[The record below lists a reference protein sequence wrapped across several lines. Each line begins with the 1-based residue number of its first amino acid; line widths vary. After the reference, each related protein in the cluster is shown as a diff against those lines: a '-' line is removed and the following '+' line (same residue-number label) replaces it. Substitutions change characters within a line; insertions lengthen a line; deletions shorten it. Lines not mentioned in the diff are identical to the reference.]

1 MLFNNDWK
9 APADWAA
16 GNQTLTWAT
25 TDLATNFGAVYSKE
39 TQQYYGFS
47 LTNGAYLWVTAPA
60 YYLNYLSAGRRVY
73 NGNLYA
79 TGQAGIVYC
88 YNLTTGATMW
98 TYNATDVYHEIL
110 WSDNQPVSIYFASGG
125 KLYLFQTEHS
135 ANQPLPRDAAALCLN
150 ATDGSVIWRVDGL
163 YRTTSW
169 GGTPIM
175 GDSVIAMYNTYDQQV
190 YAIGQGPSA
199 TTVQA
204 PLTGVNAGNSLVIQG
219 TVMDVSPGTTE
230 TGITLRFP
238 NGVPAASDASQG
250 DWMKYVYCQFPMT
263 TNATGVP
270 VSIDAIDPN
279 GNYIHIGTATSDAN
293 GLYYYTWAT
302 PNIPGNYLITAT
314 FAGSNSY
321 YGSAAQTA
329 CVVQPPQATP
339 SPYPQIALPP
349 TETYIA
355 EAAAGIIVAI
365 AIVGVIIVMMLRKR
379 PNIPIA

>member
-1 MLFNNDWK
+1 M
-9 APADWAA
+9 
-16 GNQTLTWAT
+16 
-25 TDLATNFGAVYSKE
+25 
-39 TQQYYGFS
+39 
-47 LTNGAYLWVTAPA
+47 
-60 YYLNYLSAGRRVY
+60 NYLSGAFRVY
-73 NGNLYA
+73 DGNGYS
-79 TGQAGIVYC
+79 TGMAGIVYC
-88 YNLTTGATMW
+88 YDLKTGAIKS
-98 TYNATDVYHEIL
+98 TYNATDVYHEVL
-110 WSDNQPVSIYFASGG
+110 WSNNWPVSIYFASGG
-125 KLYLFQTEHS
+125 MLYLFQTEHS
-135 ANQPLPRDAAALCLN
+135 ANQPLPRNAAALCLN

-204 PLTGVNAGNSLVIQG
+204 PFTGVNAGNSLVIQG

-238 NGVPAASDASQG
+238 NSVPAASDASQG

-329 CVVQPPQATP
+329 CVVQPPQATA
-339 SPYPQIALPP
+339 SPYPVVNFA
-349 TETYIA
+349 TH
-355 EAAAGIIVAI
+355 
-365 AIVGVIIVMMLRKR
+365 
-379 PNIPIA
+379 